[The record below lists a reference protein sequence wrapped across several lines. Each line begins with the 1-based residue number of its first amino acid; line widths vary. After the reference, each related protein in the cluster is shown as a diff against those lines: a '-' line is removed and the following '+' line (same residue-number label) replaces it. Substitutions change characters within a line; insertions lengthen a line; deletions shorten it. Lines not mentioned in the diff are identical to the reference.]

1 MPTAT
6 LRTVKTPRGDISYT
20 LTIKPVKNIN
30 LRVKPDGTVGVSASP
45 RAPKALIDSFV
56 ISRADMIFAALQRYS
71 ATEKAPRLYADG
83 EEIRIFGKPATTRIT
98 PRGKSFYSDGVLT
111 LCAENT
117 PAARRAAYEKWERDF
132 CERLFRELTDKV
144 HALYARRDIPNPT
157 ITVREMSSRW
167 GSCRPD
173 LGKITLNKKLLHVPT
188 ECAFYVIAH
197 ELAHFVQPNHSA
209 RFYAV
214 VAEIMP
220 DYKARKRLLED
231 FAAKYLD

>member
-1 MPTAT
+1 MPTST
-6 LRTVKTPRGDISYT
+6 QRTVKTPQGEIIYT

-30 LRVKPDGTVGVSASP
+30 LRIKPDGEVCVSASP
-45 RAPKALIDSFV
+45 RAPKALIDGFV
-56 ISRADMIFAALQRYS
+56 ESKAEMIFAAITRCS
-71 ATEKAPRLYADG
+71 ARKKPPQSYADG
-83 EEIRIFGKPATTRIT
+83 AEIFIFGKAAVIHTV

-111 LCAENT
+111 L
-117 PAARRAAYEKWERDF
+117 AAPDKPDLCRAAYEKWESDF
-132 CERLFRELTDKV
+132 CARLFRELTDRV
-144 HALYARRDIPNPT
+144 HALYARQDIPNPV
-157 ITVREMSSRW
+157 ITAREMSSRW
-167 GSCRPD
+167 GSCRPN

-188 ECAFYVIAH
+188 ECTVYVIAH

-214 VAEIMP
+214 VGGIIP